1 MLTDARP
8 RRTEPLLGQPPEKT
22 RTCPRISGPRI
33 QEPRSRLEV
42 EGLDEDA
49 DAADED
55 GLHVHRSKENN
66 KTAPAQRALAGSDSD
81 RPTAAARSVTAPNG
95 I

>member
-1 MLTDARP
+1 M
-8 RRTEPLLGQPPEKT
+8 LGQPPKRN
-22 RTCPRISGPRI
+22 RTCLRTSGPRI
-33 QEPRSRLEV
+33 REPRSRPEA

-55 GLHVHRSKENN
+55 TFHDHRIKENN
-66 KTAPAQRALAGSDSD
+66 KTAPAQRALAGSDSG
-81 RPTAAARSVTAPNG
+81 RPTAAARPVTAPNG

>member
-8 RRTEPLLGQPPEKT
+8 RRIEPLHGQPPERN
-22 RTCPRISGPRI
+22 RTCLRTSGPRI
-33 QEPRSRLEV
+33 QGPRSRPEA

-55 GLHVHRSKENN
+55 TFHDHRIKENN

-81 RPTAAARSVTAPNG
+81 QPTAAARLATAPNG

>member
-8 RRTEPLLGQPPEKT
+8 RRTEPLQGQPPERN
-22 RTCPRISGPRI
+22 RTCLRTSGPRI
-33 QEPRSRLEV
+33 REPRSRPEA

-55 GLHVHRSKENN
+55 ALHVHRSKENN

-81 RPTAAARSVTAPNG
+81 QPTAAARLATAPNG